1 MEYRVKRAPRI
12 DTEITLP
19 GDKSISH
26 RAAIIAALSNGVC
39 VLRGFL
45 PSDDC
50 MHTVNALRA
59 LGIKIEQP
67 EPTMLVVH
75 GNKRLLKA
83 PAAPINCGNSAT
95 TMRLLAGLLAGQAF
109 ESRLLG
115 DASLSRR
122 PMDRVIAPL
131 AQMGANIVAEGPN
144 QTAPLRIKG
153 APLKGLEYTI
163 PVASAQVKGALLLAG
178 LFAKGKTT
186 VNETA
191 ITRNHTELML
201 NYFLVRTAKEDGGVT
216 IFGDQT
222 PESRDF
228 EIPGDISSAAFWLV
242 ATAAQPSGHLLVR
255 DSGLNDTRTAMLG
268 VLIRMGAQLREA
280 VEDVDQLEPRGAVE
294 ITGAQL
300 KGTVIQGKE
309 VPQLVDELPVLAV
322 AGALASGTTIIR
334 QAEELRVKETDRIA
348 AIAHNLRTMGTQ
360 VVELKDG
367 LEIHGRPSLRGAR
380 VASFGDHRIAMA
392 FAIAGLHAD
401 GETIIQNVECVRES
415 YPGFEETL
423 EEFMNPKRM
432 RASTPVIGSLS
443 VARLGEE

>member
-1 MEYRVKRAPRI
+1 MKRAPRI

-26 RAAIIAALSNGVC
+26 RAAIIAALANGVC

-75 GNKRLLKA
+75 GNRRLLKA
-83 PAAPINCGNSAT
+83 PAGPINCGNSAT
-95 TMRLLAGLLAGQAF
+95 TMRLLAGLLAGQPF
-109 ESRLLG
+109 ETRLVG

-131 AQMGANIVAEGPN
+131 ALMGANIVGEGPN
-144 QTAPLRIKG
+144 QSAPLHIKG
-153 APLKGLEYTI
+153 APLKGIEYAVPI
-163 PVASAQVKGALLLAG
+163 ASAQVKGALLLAG
-178 LFAKGKTT
+178 LYAKGKTT
-186 VNETA
+186 VAEPA
-191 ITRNHTELML
+191 VSRNHTELML
-201 NYFLVRTAKEDGGVT
+201 NYFLVRTVKEEDGGVT

-228 EIPGDISSAAFWLV
+228 LIPGDISSAAFWLV
-242 ATAAQPSGHLLVR
+242 AAGAQPGGHLLVR
-255 DSGLNDTRTAMLG
+255 DSGLNDTRTALLG

-280 VEDVDQLEPRGAVE
+280 VEDVDQLEPRGVVE

-309 VPQLVDELPVLAV
+309 IPQLVDELPVLAV

-401 GETIIQNVECVRES
+401 GETIIQDVDCVRES
-415 YPGFEETL
+415 YPGFGDTL
-423 EEFMNPKRM
+423 DEFINPKRI

-443 VARLGEE
+443 AARLEE